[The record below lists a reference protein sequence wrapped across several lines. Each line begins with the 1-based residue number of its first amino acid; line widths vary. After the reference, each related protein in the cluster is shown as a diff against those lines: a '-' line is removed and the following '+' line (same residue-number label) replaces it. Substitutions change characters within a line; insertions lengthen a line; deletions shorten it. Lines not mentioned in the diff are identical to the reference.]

1 MKILALD
8 GIANDGI
15 AHLQEQGFNVDI
27 KPSQSEE
34 ELSQIL
40 PSYSALLVRSGT
52 RVTAGALAK
61 AEELQVIGRA
71 GVGVDNIDVVEAARR
86 GIQVVN
92 SPGGNTVAAAEHT
105 MGLLLALARNIPRA
119 DNQLRHG
126 RWERKALGG
135 VELAGKILG
144 ILGLGKVGTAVA
156 HRARAFE
163 MKVIGHD
170 PYLCADRV
178 RRLGVELMGLKDVL
192 RQADF
197 ITLHLP
203 LTQETR
209 YLIGPELLTLVK
221 PSAML
226 INVARG
232 GIICEDALC
241 EALLGKRLAG
251 AALDV
256 FEEEPAVENPLCHL
270 DNVIVTPH
278 LGASTGEAQAR
289 VALEVARDVAG
300 ILNGQLPVNPVNRPV
315 NRICDLKSAVL

>member
-8 GIANDGI
+8 GIAADGI
-15 AHLQEQGFNVDI
+15 AHLREYGFNVDV

-34 ELSQIL
+34 DLAQIL

-52 RVTAGALAK
+52 RVTAKVLAGA
-61 AEELQVIGRA
+61 EGLQVIGRA

-119 DNQLRHG
+119 DEQLRQG

-135 VELAGKILG
+135 VELAGKVLG

-156 HRARAFE
+156 QRARAFE

-178 RRLGVELMGLKDVL
+178 RRLGVELLGLEEVL
-192 RQADF
+192 RRADF
-197 ITLHLP
+197 ISLHLP
-203 LTQETR
+203 LTPETR
-209 YLIGPELLTLVK
+209 HLIGPELLSLVK
-221 PSAML
+221 PSARL
-226 INVARG
+226 VNVARG

-241 EALLGKRLAG
+241 GALAAKRLAG

-278 LGASTGEAQAR
+278 LGASTGEAQVR
-289 VALEVARDVAG
+289 VAMEVAQDVAG
-300 ILNGQLPVNPVNRPV
+300 ILRGQSPVNPVNRPV
-315 NRICDLKSAVL
+315 NRICDLKSAIL